1 MNKFVFPGA
10 LILLSVGIFFTYT
23 QTAYTGL
30 QTNREINKA
39 YAKAIENSKL
49 LIEKREQAV
58 AAYNSIAPEDQERLE
73 TILPDSVDVV
83 RLIVDVRT
91 LLSRRGI
98 TIRNIKT
105 EHDSTLI
112 GKGNE
117 AKANPNAQLV
127 ADDGSVVE
135 PVAEDSI
142 EPVTVIVEFQA
153 AYPLFVEVLKDMES
167 SLRTMEVSK
176 IELTPAED
184 LNKYT
189 FKIEVRTFWFKQ
201 KQK

>member
-10 LILLSVGIFFTYT
+10 LILLSAGIFFTYT

-30 QTNREINKA
+30 QATREVNKA
-39 YAKAIENSKL
+39 YAKAIANSKI

-73 TILPDSVDVV
+73 KILPDNVDVV

-98 TIRNIKT
+98 TIKNIKT
-105 EHDSTLI
+105 QYDSTLI

-135 PVAEDSI
+135 PAAEDSI
-142 EPVTVIVEFQA
+142 EPVTVTVEFQA

-189 FKIEVRTFWFKQ
+189 FKIEVRTFWLKQ

>member
-10 LILLSVGIFFTYT
+10 LILLSLGIFFTYT

-30 QTNREINKA
+30 QANREINKA

-58 AAYNSIAPEDQERLE
+58 AAYNSISPEDQERLE
-73 TILPDSVDVV
+73 KILPDNVDVV
-83 RLIVDVRT
+83 RLIVDART

-98 TIRNIKT
+98 TIKNIKT

-117 AKANPNAQLV
+117 AKANPNAELV
-127 ADDGSVVE
+127 ADDTGAE
-135 PVAEDSI
+135 PATEDTI
-142 EPVTVIVEFQA
+142 EPVSVTLEFQT
-153 AYPLFVEVLKDMES
+153 AYPLFVEVLKDIET

-176 IELTPAED
+176 VKLTPAED
-184 LNKYT
+184 LNK
-189 FKIEVRTFWFKQ
+189 FNFEVEVRTFWLKQ
-201 KQK
+201 K